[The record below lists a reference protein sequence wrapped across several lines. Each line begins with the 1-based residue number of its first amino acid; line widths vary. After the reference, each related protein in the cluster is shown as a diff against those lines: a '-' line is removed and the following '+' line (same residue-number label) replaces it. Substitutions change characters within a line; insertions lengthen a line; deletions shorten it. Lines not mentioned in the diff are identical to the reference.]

1 MNKENLANAIVAS
14 ISGANITLESGQGSL
29 FPNAPFFITASPPNV
44 LSSKSNSEILKVT
57 AKTGD
62 VLTVVRAQKG
72 TTTKTIATGWI
83 IGLGIYADEVQSS
96 VKVGTCAT
104 ATGTAAKVVSTA
116 EAYYSPVTGDII
128 LVNYTAGQTAA
139 NATLNING
147 SGARA
152 VRVRG
157 AAATTISHST
167 TAGSGI
173 LYYYDGTYYQLLS
186 NQINADSNTTYPIL
200 TTTLINAGVST
211 TASSINAVLSKY
223 IIDTARTGVVKS
235 ATTDRLTVSST
246 APSSPATGDVWIDTN
261 DLPEELAPT
270 SIVWKET
277 PTGLVNGINTTYS
290 ASQAYISGSLILFVN
305 GVAQGNFV
313 TETSPG
319 TGAFT
324 VDVAPLTG
332 DDLKIQYQVRTV
344 ATGNADTV
352 DGYHANATPTANN
365 IPVLDSNGKLPLG
378 VDERPWARMTHT
390 TRPTISITV
399 AYGSQKISMNTGN
412 TGGPTGFLT
421 LDTTNSR
428 ITIGS
433 GVSKIKISAVTAS
446 IGGPANG
453 ETDLIIRKNGSTDVA
468 IQYNYKATANNLIPF
483 SIPPK
488 TLPVTAGDYFELF
501 GNASVTGTYTW
512 GMDNDVS
519 GWLNVEVVA

>member
-14 ISGANITLESGQGSL
+14 ISGANITLQSGQGSL

-44 LSSKSNSEILKVT
+44 LSSKNNSEILKVT

-62 VLTVVRAQKG
+62 VLTVVRARKG
-72 TTTKTIATGWI
+72 TTSKTIVTDWI

-96 VKVGTCAT
+96 VTVGTCAT
-104 ATGTAAKVVSTA
+104 ATGTAAKVVSTT
-116 EAYYSPVTGDII
+116 ETDYSPVTGDII
-128 LVNYTAGQTAA
+128 LVKYTAGQTAA

-157 AAATTISHST
+157 AAATTIAHST

-186 NQINADSNTTYPIL
+186 NQINSDSNTTYPIL
-200 TTTLINAGVST
+200 TTALINAGVST

-235 ATTDRLTVSST
+235 ATTNSLTVSST

-277 PTGLVNGINTTYS
+277 PTGLVNGTNTTYS
-290 ASQAYISGSLILFVN
+290 ASQAYISGSIILFIN

-344 ATGNADTV
+344 ATGNADTL
-352 DGYHANATPTANN
+352 DGYHANATPIPNN
-365 IPVLDSNGKLPLG
+365 IPVLDSAGLMLGRSINLNTAQSLGGFSTFAFSSASFIDVTGSSVSLTIPDGVTKLLIMG
-378 VDERPWARMTHT
+378 TLRLQSTTATLTDMVARVVVGSTNAMASFFTST
-390 TRPTISITV
+390 AQYAGGNMSMFDVITV
-399 AYGSQKISMNTGN
+399 TPGST
-412 TGGPTGFLT
+412 
-421 LDTTNSR
+421 
-428 ITIGS
+428 
-433 GVSKIKISAVTAS
+433 VTAKLQVQS
-446 IGGPANG
+446 TSGNACQVGG
-453 ETDLIIRKNGSTDVA
+453 T
-468 IQYNYKATANNLIPF
+468 ATRILLIP
-483 SIPPK
+483 IG
-488 TLPVTAGDYFELF
+488 A
-501 GNASVTGTYTW
+501 
-512 GMDNDVS
+512 
-519 GWLNVEVVA
+519 